1 MAKIKKLLSCL
12 DEFCESI
19 EFENLKNSMEDSAN
33 EELETIIAE
42 IKNIKTSAFRKT
54 DKKDEITKKQVLGYL
69 YKKSLQFSKNENI
82 DLEMPYSNNF
92 LSNLDGIAT
101 NKPVVYHSDVSGNII
116 GFVHDFCN
124 QKVRENY
131 YTTPVIAHN
140 QFRFDFFFFTQ
151 GFRPTVW
158 ETTDINIR
166 AKNASNLN
174 FAAIGNQVRF
184 TDIIKFF
191 QRSLANLAGSMN
203 EVEKQDIKNTFERM
217 LQDRLP
223 FVLTEDR
230 EWILDYLAKGK
241 GTLPYQKITQLDSLR
256 SRPQLG
262 EESFNKG
269 DFYSTLREKAVDEQE
284 YEDVKKFFTLLN
296 LKTLGDLNKYY
307 NIQDT
312 LILCVVF
319 ERRADMLQRLF
330 KFNPRKCNSA
340 SELSGYAHRNKS
352 KCNNVLP
359 LNAEVIKLFEKTLI
373 EGYSCI
379 NTRIAFDTEVFLKDL
394 ENERV
399 LFTDGQGQV
408 RQFLSKIIKMDENNQ
423 YDFAMTKPLSYGA
436 IKKKK
441 VLPP

>member
-1 MAKIKKLLSCL
+1 
-12 DEFCESI
+12 
-19 EFENLKNSMEDSAN
+19 MEDSAN

-116 GFVHDFCN
+116 GFVPDFCN

-269 DFYSTLREKAVDEQE
+269 DFYSTLREKAVEEQE

>member
-1 MAKIKKLLSCL
+1 
-12 DEFCESI
+12 
-19 EFENLKNSMEDSAN
+19 MEDSAN

-174 FAAIGNQVRF
+174 FAAIGN
-184 TDIIKFF
+184 
-191 QRSLANLAGSMN
+191 
-203 EVEKQDIKNTFERM
+203 
-217 LQDRLP
+217 
-223 FVLTEDR
+223 
-230 EWILDYLAKGK
+230 
-241 GTLPYQKITQLDSLR
+241 
-256 SRPQLG
+256 
-262 EESFNKG
+262 
-269 DFYSTLREKAVDEQE
+269 
-284 YEDVKKFFTLLN
+284 
-296 LKTLGDLNKYY
+296 
-307 NIQDT
+307 
-312 LILCVVF
+312 
-319 ERRADMLQRLF
+319 
-330 KFNPRKCNSA
+330 
-340 SELSGYAHRNKS
+340 
-352 KCNNVLP
+352 
-359 LNAEVIKLFEKTLI
+359 
-373 EGYSCI
+373 
-379 NTRIAFDTEVFLKDL
+379 
-394 ENERV
+394 
-399 LFTDGQGQV
+399 
-408 RQFLSKIIKMDENNQ
+408 
-423 YDFAMTKPLSYGA
+423 
-436 IKKKK
+436 
-441 VLPP
+441 